1 MPDTN
6 RLVRWGL
13 NIFAA
18 IVIFSVTQL
27 FLEQQLH
34 REEIGI
40 AFLITAVIFG
50 GLYAG
55 RFMSYLWLN
64 KTEKALNRAILVIP
78 FIILIAGF
86 FALVT
91 AVSVIKSNNPQL
103 LVLDAPLLFIFS
115 AACGMLIKMIREKV
129 KLQLN
134 AANIT
139 ATHSQTELHLLQSQL
154 SPHFLFNTLNN
165 MYGISL
171 SQHEKIP
178 ALLLKLSEL
187 LRYSVYDAKESYVLL
202 KDEILYLENYIEFE
216 KIRIGEKLNL
226 TVEIDDIK
234 SSNLKIAPMLLI
246 VFLENAF
253 KHSKNTLQSKIHIY
267 IGLKIWAG
275 SILFSVKN
283 SYNTSARSAEN
294 FQGSSGLGLANVRKR
309 LELLYANGYDL
320 KIEDETDFYTVML
333 RVNAK

>member
-64 KTEKALNRAILVIP
+64 KTEKVLNRAILVIP

-309 LELLYANGYDL
+309 LELLYPNGYDL

>member
-64 KTEKALNRAILVIP
+64 KTEKVLNRAILVIP